1 MPTATHA
8 LWALQTM
15 NQEKQVPD
23 LSHVFFSD
31 LSWWAQV
38 YPPGF
43 DLLPDPW
50 REGIESN
57 INEGLENMQKPYA
70 LHKINYFGE
79 I

>member
-23 LSHVFFSD
+23 LSHVFISD

-38 YPPGF
+38 YPPAYN
-43 DLLPDPW
+43 LLPNRW
-50 REGIESN
+50 RSSIRNCISGFLKEMEFPHYLEE
-57 INEGLENMQKPYA
+57 INHFDE
-70 LHKINYFGE
+70 
-79 I
+79 